1 VTTTETPVSG
11 AEPTVPAGAG
21 DDGFDDDAAE
31 GYYDE
36 ERRGGPRAA
45 RIAAISVGVVLLLF
59 IALLATRRS
68 SEDRFGANP
77 LVGKLAPQVT
87 GTTLTGEKIDTDKLR
102 GKWVIVNFF
111 ATWCTGCRVEHPE
124 LIKFSEAHRAIGD
137 AEVVSVAFQ
146 DQPAALKSF
155 FDKNG
160 GDWPVVVDDTSNT
173 ALTFGITGIPE
184 SFVVAPNGRVVE
196 HFNGVTAQ
204 SLDEVMNAYGGKD
217 VTVAGQDQPS
227 TGGGSGSGSG
237 SGPGTTVAP

>member
-1 VTTTETPVSG
+1 MTTTDLPSAAG
-11 AEPTVPAGAG
+11 PGAG
-21 DDGFDDDAAE
+21 PDAGGTGDQDDLGGE
-31 GYYDE
+31 GYYDD

-59 IALLATRRS
+59 IGLLATRKS

-87 GTTLTGEKIDTDKLR
+87 GTTLTGEKVDTDKLR

-146 DQPAALKSF
+146 DQSAALKSF
-155 FDKNG
+155 FEKNG
-160 GDWPVVVDDTSNT
+160 GDWPVIVDDTSNT

-184 SFVVAPNGRVVE
+184 SFIVAPNGRVVE
-196 HFNGVTAQ
+196 HFNGVTAEG
-204 SLDEVMNAYGGKD
+204 LDQVINAYGGKD
-217 VTVAGQDQPS
+217 VTVAGQS
-227 TGGGSGSGSG
+227 SAGGGGGGTGS
-237 SGPGTTVAP
+237 GTTVAP

>member
-1 VTTTETPVSG
+1 MTTPDLPS
-11 AEPTVPAGAG
+11 AAGPGEGRDAG
-21 DDGFDDDAAE
+21 GTGDQDDLGGE
-31 GYYDE
+31 GYYDD

-59 IALLATRRS
+59 IGLLATRKS

-87 GTTLTGEKIDTDKLR
+87 GTTLTGEKVDTDKLR

-146 DQPAALKSF
+146 DQSAALKSF
-155 FDKNG
+155 FEKNG
-160 GDWPVVVDDTSNT
+160 GDWPVIVDDTSNT

-184 SFVVAPNGRVVE
+184 SFIVAPNGRVVE
-196 HFNGVTAQ
+196 HFNGVTAEG
-204 SLDEVMNAYGGKD
+204 LDQVINAYGGKD
-217 VTVAGQDQPS
+217 VTVAGQS
-227 TGGGSGSGSG
+227 SAGGGGGGTRS
-237 SGPGTTVAP
+237 GTTVAP